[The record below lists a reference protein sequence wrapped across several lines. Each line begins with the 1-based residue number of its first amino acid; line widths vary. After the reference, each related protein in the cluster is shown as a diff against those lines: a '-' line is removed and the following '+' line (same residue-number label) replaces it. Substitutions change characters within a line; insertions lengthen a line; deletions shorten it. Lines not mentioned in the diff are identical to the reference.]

1 MCIRD
6 SNWGSTGTA
15 SSWAGPI
22 TLLDDGNIKHE
33 GFYGYRYNRNGRF
46 QHCGLLKNHRWF
58 KDNGRNKPGW
68 VPHFH
73 CDLTKYLYKSQVEAI
88 KEGGFV
94 RVFAGGQDDYLA
106 QRADGSVVVFG
117 LCCNNW
123 QHKGDPNQTQKGI
136 KELLSSNV
144 VDVYFAGHSIG
155 ALLDTGEIISV
166 GSENEFSEHNK
177 VLAMSKS
184 ERCDYLKNR
193 EGMNTGGLPEDYCKN

>member
-1 MCIRD
+1 M
-6 SNWGSTGTA
+6 
-15 SSWAGPI
+15 
-22 TLLDDGNIKHE
+22 
-33 GFYGYRYNRNGRF
+33 
-46 QHCGLLKNHRWF
+46 
-58 KDNGRNKPGW
+58 
-68 VPHFH
+68 
-73 CDLTKYLYKSQVEAI
+73 
-88 KEGGFV
+88 
-94 RVFAGGQDDYLA
+94 
-106 QRADGSVVVFG
+106 
-117 LCCNNW
+117 CCNNW